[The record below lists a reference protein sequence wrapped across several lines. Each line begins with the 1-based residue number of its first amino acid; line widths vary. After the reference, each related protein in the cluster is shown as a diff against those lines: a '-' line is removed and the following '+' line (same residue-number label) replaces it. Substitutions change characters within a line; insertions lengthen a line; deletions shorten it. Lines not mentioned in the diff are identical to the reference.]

1 MADHETDEVL
11 FIITKEVEAE
21 MDAAGHVFELPSM
34 ITLGRDPV
42 EKTSVGRI
50 FVEPEGE

>member
-21 MDAAGHVFELPSM
+21 MVAAGHIFELPSM
-34 ITLGRDPV
+34 ITLGHGQAEQTPV
-42 EKTSVGRI
+42 SGM
-50 FVEPEGE
+50 FAEPEGD